1 MIKKIF
7 FLGSLVLISNFFCS
21 QVQIPLNSTDKTSVN
36 KWTIAKVNDSLDI
49 QKLIESEDYFSSV
62 NKDKIKKL
70 NLSKFNK
77 VTFSLYQIF
86 EEINFNNTFI
96 IASNIES
103 KTDSKYSFI
112 YNNFDMVSEI
122 YINGE
127 KALLPD
133 GLWNLKFEHLLK
145 KGKNRIIIVGKPNGS
160 YKSSFSLK
168 INDKKL
174 AKIKVKVL
182 KENLNPHKNGYFAIK
197 SEKLL
202 QFFQLDEKGEY
213 EISIMPGH
221 YRIYSSNGE
230 YYKWTENLSF
240 LENEIFNKEIILDQ
254 KSEIS
259 GTVSTIGSG
268 NPHPGIKVSL
278 IDSKTK
284 NVFFTST
291 TNSSGKFIIDPPFGN
306 WNLKINDKNNK
317 DIYYEKNGDIIE
329 FKITRNS
336 SSAKNNNFEIPTQ
349 VNTSW
354 GKVTMFDGM
363 LSNSMQKTLISKK
376 DILYFATFNGL
387 SVYDGLTVK
396 NYNYVS
402 GLPSDPISII
412 FEDKDEYIWLGFR
425 TKGLIQWKDGEIINH
440 FTKEHG
446 LPSNIIASI
455 NQDNDG
461 NILIGTSKGLSVL
474 KNKKFTSYNFTNGIG
489 DGYIRCITVIGNN
502 IWIGTSNGLAIF
514 NEGIIKPID
523 IEIFN
528 NENWDGRNINVI
540 KKDHQNN
547 IWLGTNGGLIKYDGI
562 KFKFYT
568 KGNGLPNNMVQDI
581 FIDENGLLIGT
592 RGALCKMEGEVFS
605 DIISL
610 EKEGLKANANVRS
623 INKTKDGMYF
633 ISTNMN
639 GVFFYDPNS
648 INTITANEGFKEYE
662 TINDIKIDKNGSL
675 WAAGIKGI
683 YKIENGIIVDNFN
696 SSNSNL
702 PINSVLDIE
711 FDNDGSMWLCQ
722 NNFITRFNDNK
733 FEDYS
738 HIIKDYK
745 TQVKDIEFD
754 NDGTMWLG
762 TTIGLGKYKN
772 DSLTI
777 FKESDGLVRPL
788 STNGIAAEPCA
799 VTIGKNNEVIY
810 CTYGS
815 GFSIFDGQK
824 FTNFSTE
831 NGLANNKVEEIAVDS
846 KNNYWI
852 ALDGSGVQMYDGKEF
867 KQYTMEN
874 GLSSDES
881 YTIYVDDF
889 DKVFVGSWHGGVN
902 YFDGK
907 LWNSLDSRDGLLNN
921 TIKTLYGLNGD
932 KYWFGSYGGITSY
945 EPKIQTPFISISSIE
960 TPNGYYNSL
969 KEIEENKQKFIYDT
983 RSKFTLNTTSFNT
996 KKEKQKYLVKIT
1008 RKSKT
1013 ESLIISSNEYVF
1025 QPEKTGKYTLEFQSV
1040 DRDMNY
1046 SNPLKVNI
1054 TVVGPWYKN
1063 LATAIPFWGFLIL
1076 LISISSYSSKQYLSQ
1091 RRYTAQLKEESRIR
1105 LEEKNKEIID
1115 SINYA
1120 KRIQDAI
1127 MTSEG
1132 YRKSVIPKSFTF
1144 FKPKDVVSGDF
1155 YWVFKDKEENVFFT
1169 VADCTGH
1176 GVPGAFMSMIG
1187 TSLLNEIIVEKGIK
1201 DTNKIL
1207 DEMRKQIIKSL
1218 NQDTEDDQKDGMDI
1232 SICKLNMKKKTLE
1245 FSGAHNPLVIVS
1257 GNEISTFKG
1266 DSQAVGLET
1275 VDIKPFTKHSMKLK
1289 KEDMIY
1295 IYSDGYQDQFGGE
1308 NGKKYMTANF
1318 KKLLLKISKEE
1329 EKKQNKLLEIELANW
1344 MKNEEQI
1351 DDICIMGVRI

>member
-7 FLGSLVLISNFFCS
+7 FLGSLVLMSNFFCS
-21 QVQIPLNSTDKTSVN
+21 QIQIPLNSTDKTSVN
-36 KWTIAKVNDSLDI
+36 KWTIAKFNDSLDI

-62 NKDKIKKL
+62 NKDEIKSL
-70 NLSKFNK
+70 NLSKFNN

-103 KTDSKYSFI
+103 KIESKFSFI
-112 YNNFDMVSEI
+112 YNNVDMSSEI

-145 KGKNRIIIVGKPNGS
+145 KGKNRIVIVGKPNGS

-182 KENLNPHKNGYFAIK
+182 KDNLEPYKNGFFGIKGRKLVRYFT
-197 SEKLL
+197 
-202 QFFQLDEKGEY
+202 LDE
-213 EISIMPGH
+213 
-221 YRIYSSNGE
+221 NGE
-230 YYKWTENLSF
+230 YTISVIPGEYLIVSGNSKVYKWSNKFNLS
-240 LENEIFNKEIILDQ
+240 EEEEKEIKLVLNQ
-254 KSEIS
+254 SSTIS
-259 GTVSTIGSG
+259 GNISTFEGKNS
-268 NPHPGIKVSL
+268 HPGINVSL
-278 IDSKTK
+278 
-284 NVFFTST
+284 V
-291 TNSSGKFIIDPPFGN
+291 NS
-306 WNLKINDKNNK
+306 KNNK
-317 DIYYEKNGDIIE
+317 IFRTVVTDNTGNYKFNPPLGDWQIKISSKSSTNIFFAENEEKTT
-329 FKITRNS
+329 FKINS
-336 SSAKNNNFEIPTQ
+336 NTKPIENINFEIPTQ
-349 VNTSW
+349 INTSW

-363 LSNSMQKTLISKK
+363 LSNSIIKSIISKR

-396 NYNYVS
+396 NYNYVN
-402 GLPSDPISII
+402 GLPNDPIREI
-412 FEDKDEYIWLGFR
+412 FEDRNGFIWLGFS
-425 TKGLIQWKDGEIINH
+425 TQGLIQWKNGKIINH
-440 FTKEHG
+440 YTIKDG
-446 LPSNIIASI
+446 LPSNIIGAI
-455 NQDNDG
+455 NEDNNG
-461 NILIGTSKGLSVL
+461 NILIGTNKGLAVL
-474 KNKKFTSYNFTNGIG
+474 ENEKFINYNFTNGIG
-489 DGYIRCITVIGNN
+489 DGNIQCITVIGNN
-502 IWIGTSNGLAIF
+502 IWIGTSNGLSIF
-514 NEGIIKPID
+514 SKGIVKPIN
-523 IEIFN
+523 IEKFSN
-528 NENWDGRNINVI
+528 LSWGGYFINVI
-540 KKDHQNN
+540 KKDSDNN
-547 IWLGTNGGLIKYDGI
+547 IWLGTASGLIKYDGV

-568 KGNGLPNNMVQDI
+568 NEDGLPNNTILEIHV
-581 FIDENGLLIGT
+581 DENSLLIGT
-592 RGALCKMEGEVFS
+592 QTGLCRLKDNEFKNIV
-605 DIISL
+605 SL
-610 EKEGLKANANVRS
+610 EKQGLKSFRITS
-623 INKTKDGMYF
+623 IDKTKDGMYF

-648 INTITANEGFKEYE
+648 INTITANEGFEISE
-662 TINDIKIDKNGSL
+662 TVNDIKVDKDGFIWAGGLNGL
-675 WAAGIKGI
+675 
-683 YKIENGIIVDNFN
+683 YKIENGIITSHYNK
-696 SSNSNL
+696 SNSNMPSDL
-702 PINSVLDIE
+702 VLDIE
-711 FDNDGSMWLCQ
+711 IDSDGSMWLIQ
-722 NNFITRFNDNK
+722 KNHITRFYDDN
-733 FEDYS
+733 FVNMTETIGFTNTDL
-738 HIIKDYK
+738 IDL
-745 TQVKDIEFD
+745 EFD
-754 NDGTMWLG
+754 NDGTMWLA
-762 TTIGLGKYKN
+762 TTSGLGKFKN

-777 FKESDGLVRPL
+777 FKESDGLVRPIIL
-788 STNGIAAEPCA
+788 SNSAAQPCA
-799 VTIGKNNEVIY
+799 VTIGKNNEIIY

-815 GFSIFDGQK
+815 GFSIYDGDK

-852 ALDGSGVQMYDGKEF
+852 ALDGSGVQMYNGKEF

-902 YFDGK
+902 YFDGE
-907 LWNSLDSRDGLLNN
+907 LWNSLDSRDGLLFN
-921 TIKTLYGLNGD
+921 TIKTVYGLNGN

-945 EPKIQTPFISISSIE
+945 EPKIQTPSISISSIE
-960 TPNGYYNSL
+960 TPNGFYNSL

-1046 SNPLKVNI
+1046 SNPLKINI
-1054 TVVGPWYKN
+1054 SVVGPWYKN

-1076 LISISSYSSKQYLSQ
+1076 LISISGYSSRQYLSQ

-1105 LEEKNKEIID
+1105 LEEKNKEIVD

-1120 KRIQDAI
+1120 KRIQDAM

-1257 GNEISTFKG
+1257 GDELNTIKG

-1275 VDIKPFTKHSMKLK
+1275 VDITPFTKHSIKLK
-1289 KEDMIY
+1289 KDDMIY
-1295 IYSDGYQDQFGGE
+1295 IYSDGYQDQFGGK

-1344 MKNEEQI
+1344 MQKEEQI
-1351 DDICIMGVRI
+1351 DDICVMGVRV

>member
-7 FLGSLVLISNFFCS
+7 FLVSLVLISNFIHS

-36 KWTIAKVNDSLDI
+36 KWTIAKVNDSVDI
-49 QKLIESEDYFSSV
+49 QKLIESEDYFSSL
-62 NKDKIKKL
+62 NKDEIKNL
-70 NLSKFNK
+70 NLSKFNN

-103 KTDSKYSFI
+103 KIESKYSFI
-112 YNNFDMVSEI
+112 YNNEDMNSEI

-127 KALLPD
+127 KAKLPS
-133 GLWNLKFEHLLK
+133 GLYNLKFEHNLK
-145 KGKNRIIIVGKPNGS
+145 KGKNRIVIVGKPNGR
-160 YKSSFSLK
+160 YKSSFSFK

-174 AKIKVKVL
+174 AKLKIKVFKKDL
-182 KENLNPHKNGYFAIK
+182 EPHNNGYFMIK
-197 SEKLL
+197 TKKITQL
-202 QFFQLDEKGEY
+202 FQLDKNGEY
-213 EISIMPGH
+213 EIDIIPGE
-221 YRIYSSNGE
+221 YRFYSSFGK
-230 YYKWTENLSF
+230 YYKWTEKIIFS
-240 LENEIFNKEIILDQ
+240 ENTIVNKKIIIDQ
-254 KSEIS
+254 KSGIS
-259 GTVSTIGSG
+259 GTVSTIGRG
-268 NPHPGIKVSL
+268 TPHPGIKVSL
-278 IDSKTK
+278 VDSKTK
-284 NVFFTST
+284 ETFRTFT
-291 TNSSGKFIIDPPFGN
+291 TNNSGKYIINPPLGD
-306 WNLKINDKNNK
+306 WNLKINDKNKK
-317 DIYYEKNGDIIE
+317 DVFYKKDGEIIE
-329 FKITRNS
+329 FNIKKNS
-336 SSAKNNNFEIPTQ
+336 LPFEDNNFEIPTQ
-349 VNTSW
+349 INTSW

-363 LSNSMQKTLISKK
+363 LSNSILKSIISKE

-396 NYNYVS
+396 NYNYVN
-402 GLPSDPISII
+402 GLPSDPIREI
-412 FEDKDEYIWLGFR
+412 FEDSKGFIWLGFR
-425 TKGLIQWKDGEIINH
+425 TKGLIKWQNGKIIKHYTEKD
-440 FTKEHG
+440 G
-446 LPSNIIASI
+446 LPSNTVNAV
-455 NQDNDG
+455 NEDKNG
-461 NILIGTSKGLSVL
+461 NILVGTENGFSVL
-474 KNKKFTSYNFTNGIG
+474 EDNKFNNYNFTNGIG
-489 DGYIRCITVIGNN
+489 DGNILCITVIGNN
-502 IWIGTSNGLAIF
+502 IWIGTTIGLSIF
-514 NEGIIKPID
+514 NDGIIKPIN
-523 IEIFN
+523 IELYN
-528 NENWDGRNINVI
+528 NQIWPGQTINII

-547 IWLGTNGGLIKYDGI
+547 IWLGTNSGLIKYDGI
-562 KFKFYT
+562 KFKFYG
-568 KGNGLPNNMVQDI
+568 KRDGLNSVRVQDI
-581 FIDENGLLIGT
+581 YVDENSLLIGT
-592 RGALCKMEGEVFS
+592 QGNLFKMEGEIFKN
-605 DIISL
+605 IISL
-610 EKEGLKANANVRS
+610 EKDGLKTNNIRS
-623 INKTKDGMYF
+623 INKTKDGMYY

-639 GVFFYDPNS
+639 GVFFFDPNS
-648 INTITANEGFKEYE
+648 INTITSNEGFMEYE
-662 TINDIKIDKNGSL
+662 VVNDIKVDNNGSIWVGCKNGL
-675 WAAGIKGI
+675 
-683 YKIENGIIVDNFN
+683 YKVENGIVVNYFN
-696 SSNSNL
+696 KENSNIPKNL
-702 PINSVLDIE
+702 ILDIE
-711 FDNDGSMWLCQ
+711 FDNDGTMWLVQ
-722 NNFITRFNDNK
+722 DDIVTRFYENN

-738 HIIKDYK
+738 KIIGSHITY
-745 TQVKDIEFD
+745 VKDIEFD

-762 TTIGLGKYKN
+762 TTKGLGKFKN
-772 DSLTI
+772 DSLI
-777 FKESDGLVRPL
+777 IYDESDGLVRPL
-788 STNGIAAEPCA
+788 STIGMAAEPCA
-799 VTIGKNNEVIY
+799 VTIGKNNEIIY

-815 GFSIFDGQK
+815 GFSIYSSGK

-852 ALDGSGVQMYDGKEF
+852 ALDGSGVQMYNGKEF
-867 KQYTMEN
+867 KQYTMES

-902 YFDGK
+902 YFDGE
-907 LWNSLDSRDGLLNN
+907 LWNSLDSRDGLLFN
-921 TIKTLYGLNGD
+921 TIKTVYGLNGN

-945 EPKIQTPFISISSIE
+945 EPKIQTPSISISSIE
-960 TPNGYYNSL
+960 TPNGFYNSL
-969 KEIEENKQKFIYDT
+969 DEIEENKQKFIYDT

-1046 SNPLKVNI
+1046 SDPLKVNI
-1054 TVVGPWYKN
+1054 SVVGPWYKN

-1076 LISISSYSSKQYLSQ
+1076 LISISGYSSNQYLSQ

-1105 LEEKNKEIID
+1105 LEEKNKEIVD

-1120 KRIQDAI
+1120 KRIQDAM
-1127 MTSEG
+1127 MTSES

-1275 VDIKPFTKHSMKLK
+1275 IEIKPFTKHSMKLK
-1289 KEDMIY
+1289 KDDMIY

-1318 KKLLLKISKEE
+1318 KKLLQKISKED

-1344 MKNEEQI
+1344 MKKEEQI
-1351 DDICIMGVRI
+1351 DDICIMGVRV